1 MGTTTT
7 TTTALRVVVMVV
19 DGAVTAVC
27 MAAVTNSEFEAAA
40 NKEYEK

>member
-1 MGTTTT
+1 M
-7 TTTALRVVVMVV
+7 TTTALRVVVVV

-40 NKEYEK
+40 KKEYEK

>member
-1 MGTTTT
+1 
-7 TTTALRVVVMVV
+7 VV

-40 NKEYEK
+40 KKEYEK